1 MEFES
6 QNQVPASNYPLDDFD
21 GVVNVRLKLAK
32 IFEMDEPQDFGGILQ
47 DGVGF
52 AENRF
57 TETEIVIGQRKWLT
71 LLRMVLMVRLCQH

>member
-1 MEFES
+1 
-6 QNQVPASNYPLDDFD
+6 
-21 GVVNVRLKLAK
+21 
-32 IFEMDEPQDFGGILQ
+32 MDEPQDFGGILQ